1 VRVPARAS
9 LNPVLHEIVVQEG
22 NVPQVCTL
30 CIRLQ
35 TAATL
40 INITLLVTLLVTLL
54 NLRATSMAHSGVAL
68 VVWPCYLDDIEPP
81 LRCCGHLLGGE
92 I

>member
-1 VRVPARAS
+1 VSVPARAS
-9 LNPVLHEIVVQEG
+9 LNPVLYEIVVREG
-22 NVPQVCTL
+22 NVPQVCAL
-30 CIRLQ
+30 CTRLQ

-40 INITLLVTLLVTLL
+40 MNITFLVTLLVTLL

-81 LRCCGHLLGGE
+81 LRCCGASSRG
-92 I
+92 